1 MRVAIVF
8 HKNPCAHPVGIDLV
22 RLRAIARGLMSRG
35 VETEIVSPVECD
47 RILDG
52 FIPVRPLR
60 ALREEGRYDV
70 VKTSY
75 HDSIMLVED
84 FAGPIVSRIV
94 RVVDERLPKR
104 DEQVR
109 EKLLHCQSLIRS
121 RSAALVLNNEENR
134 KRWHEMY
141 GDALPTRI
149 IPTGCPAVLPD
160 AGGNPY
166 PPGPP
171 PILFLGS
178 LAAPRMVHM
187 LNAVARQLRGS
198 ATVHLVGRNKAR
210 MYGGDRDCML
220 DQLIVDHGEK
230 VEDEVWPYI
239 MHAAVGLA
247 LATGIDPFDN
257 DVSKIFNYLR
267 GGLPVVSEHP
277 IVNNWLVEQTGMG
290 RVFGHGMIT
299 ELVAS
304 VHSLLDCPPELKTRM
319 AAMRFM
325 AEHHSWDRRVESYME
340 LFSLVLPNGPNRG

>member
-22 RLRAIARGLMSRG
+22 RLRAIAQGLIKRG
-35 VETEIVSPVECD
+35 VETEIVSPVEGD
-47 RILDG
+47 RVLDG
-52 FIPVRPLR
+52 SIPVRPLP
-60 ALREEGRYDV
+60 ALREPARYDL

-109 EKLLHCQSLIRS
+109 KKLLRCQSLIRS
-121 RSAALVLNNEENR
+121 RSSAVVLNNEENR
-134 KRWHEMY
+134 ERWHKMY
-141 GDALPTRI
+141 GDSQLTRI

-178 LAAPRMVHM
+178 VAAPRMVHM
-187 LNAVARQLRGS
+187 LNAAARQLRGS
-198 ATVHLVGRNKAR
+198 ATVHLVGRNKAQ

-220 DQLIVDHGEK
+220 DPLIMDHGEK
-230 VEDEVWPYI
+230 VEDEVWPFI

-247 LATGIDPFDN
+247 LATGTDPFDN
-257 DVSKIFNYLR
+257 DVSKIFSYLR

-277 IVNNWLVEQTGMG
+277 IVNNWLVDQTRMG

-304 VHSLLDCPPELKTRM
+304 VHSLLDRPPEPQTRM
-319 AAMRFM
+319 AAMQFM

-340 LFSLVLPNGPNRG
+340 LFSLVLANGAGRG